1 MGEFSESGVLARLET
16 EGFGAGREA
25 GREQVLDGI
34 ECGHDPVEVVADVVE
49 KLTEALFEELRPVGE
64 LMEVIRGAVEG
75 LAPILGETGEA
86 LRGLVEPVMS
96 GLEKGLEW
104 LKANPEVTECI
115 LRGVFL
121 IVMAAEDPETLL
133 RILEQNPSRAAD
145 LFDFK
150 PLIEALA

>member
-1 MGEFSESGVLARLET
+1 MGEISESGVLARLET
-16 EGFGAGREA
+16 EGFGAGLEA

-64 LMEVIRGAVEG
+64 VLEVVRDAVEG

-104 LKANPEVTECI
+104 LKANPEVTECV
-115 LRGVFL
+115 LRGVLL
-121 IVMAAEDPETLL
+121 IFMAIEDPAAFG
-133 RILEQNPSRAAD
+133 RMLEQNPESVAK
-145 LFDFK
+145 LFDIS
-150 PLIEALA
+150 PLLEALA